1 VSGFF
6 KREEVTV
13 ADPSRLELVIVA
25 IPSDD
30 DRTWKVSSE
39 KVPHI
44 TLLYLG
50 SPNWDGNQMAEV
62 ASYVQHA
69 AANFHS
75 FGMSVDHRGVLGDK
89 SADVLFFNKSWSFK
103 ELERFRSQLRAN
115 QDIDKAY
122 LSADQYPS
130 WTPHLTLGYPETP
143 AHKDTN
149 DYPISWVNF
158 DKIAMWVG
166 DSEGPTFKLN
176 EDRGLEV
183 AMSQV
188 LNAQEVE
195 EILEHY
201 GVKGMKWGHR
211 KDEKWAKTIYSVRG
225 AVALHN
231 HVAHK
236 MNNGLIDKHN
246 NDPRW
251 KGKNLNTNRKLAELY
266 YKEYAKLNDR
276 VYKQSVNEVH
286 GISPSGTK
294 RAVYVNDSQ
303 GPRIEIRDVNARHA
317 DPIPMPDRTIKL
329 KLDANGF
336 ITDANTADEGVI
348 EHYGVKGMK
357 WGKRKS
363 RQTEAS
369 HPDSQHVTDIH
380 MRVKAQKTTRPLSNK
395 ELQDAITRMNL
406 EQQYSRLS
414 GGNDRTRVQKGRVL
428 IGKILADSGKQV
440 VTQTVTGQLKG
451 LADQAVKK

>member
-1 VSGFF
+1 M
-6 KREEVTV
+6 
-13 ADPSRLELVIVA
+13 ADPSRLELVVVA

-30 DRTWKVSSE
+30 DRVWKVSSE
-39 KVPHI
+39 KAPHI

-50 SPNWDGNQMAEV
+50 APEWDGNEMADV

-69 AANFHS
+69 ASTLRS
-75 FGMSVDHRGVLGDK
+75 FGMSVERRGVLGDK
-89 SADVLFFNKSWSFK
+89 SADVLFFKKSWSFND
-103 ELERFRSQLRAN
+103 LERFRSQLRAN
-115 QDIDKAY
+115 QAIDKAY
-122 LSADQYPS
+122 LSVDQYPQ

-143 AHKDTN
+143 AHKDDR

-166 DSEGPTFKLN
+166 DSEGPTFQLN
-176 EDRGLEV
+176 DDRGLDV
-183 AMSQV
+183 AMSQE
-188 LNAQEVE
+188 LGAQAIE

-201 GVKGMKWGHR
+201 GVQGMKWGHR
-211 KDEKWAKTIYSVRG
+211 KDEKWAKTIYSVKG
-225 AVALHN
+225 AVAVHN
-231 HVAHK
+231 NVAHK

-246 NDPRW
+246 SDPRW
-251 KGKNLNTNRKLAELY
+251 AGKNLLKNKKLSELY
-266 YKEYAKLNDR
+266 YNEYAKLNDK
-276 VYKQSVNEVH
+276 VYKQAVNEVH

-294 RAVYVNDSQ
+294 RAVYVNDRQ

-317 DPIPMPDRTIKL
+317 EPIPSPDLTIKL

-336 ITDANTADEGVI
+336 ITDANLADEGVI

-357 WGKRKS
+357 WGKRKN
-363 RQTEAS
+363 RQTEPNHA
-369 HPDSQHVTDIH
+369 DSQHVTDIH
-380 MRVKAQKTTRPLSNK
+380 MRVKSQKTLRPISNK

-440 VTQTVTGQLKG
+440 VTQTVTSQLKG
-451 LADQAVKK
+451 AADQAVKKASQAQ